1 LGARGAQNGALV
13 SEPAAKYQRRKGAGR
28 AGVACVNSKRPK
40 LVLMSG
46 ITSALL
52 LYKMATAAEAPRR
65 ALAILQ
71 YGFLACA
78 LVGLVGSL

>member
-1 LGARGAQNGALV
+1 MN
-13 SEPAAKYQRRKGAGR
+13 RKW
-28 AGVACVNSKRPK
+28 PK

-52 LYKMATAAEAPRR
+52 LYEMATPAEAPSR

-71 YGFLACA
+71 YGLLACA
-78 LVGLVGSL
+78 LVGLVGSLVMWASEK